1 MPHLE
6 DESLN
11 IELFIQDFL
20 VKRFLVHKFT
30 PDLETKDPDYEQLL
44 KISDPGL
51 MGMLEL
57 GANLTPLPA
66 DRHYQVCYTKQ

>member
-1 MPHLE
+1 MCPFLTEELQPKIQKPLQMPHLE

-30 PDLETKDPDYEQLL
+30 PDLETKDPDYE
-44 KISDPGL
+44 
-51 MGMLEL
+51 
-57 GANLTPLPA
+57 
-66 DRHYQVCYTKQ
+66 